1 MTSVDHDV
9 IEAFRRA
16 EQEMQD
22 EWEARQAAAAKAQ
35 KSLRPQVFP
44 EPAPTPRIFPAAPS
58 TGGNCLAANG
68 CCRLRITPAVGDR
81 NPPSRYRREAGCS
94 GPFRGLFRFVT
105 SMIAVPGSGLVVS
118 VLGLEYRFGE
128 ARGKRASG
136 RAPTCGWWNWAV
148 QPHAGIG
155 ARIAQD
161 VACQRGRGG
170 RNMSAGSPAIVARSP
185 HARSSVSNGKRALP
199 DTDGRGTWA
208 RRRRDLIASFTA
220 ELNRP
225 LLERDRALIAN
236 AASLIVRCE
245 QLHVRIVN
253 DEEVDDDQL
262 IRLSNV
268 ATRLLTA
275 LGLDKAKPQPSGP
288 SLADIMREHQ
298 T

>member
-105 SMIAVPGSGLVVS
+105 NMIAVPGSGLVVS

-136 RAPTCGWWNWAV
+136 ERLPAGG
-148 QPHAGIG
+148 GIG
-155 ARIAQD
+155 RCNHMPES
-161 VACQRGRGG
+161 VLE
-170 RNMSAGSPAIVARSP
+170 SP
-185 HARSSVSNGKRALP
+185 KMLP
-199 DTDGRGTWA
+199 
-208 RRRRDLIASFTA
+208 ASGDEGAATC
-220 ELNRP
+220 R
-225 LLERDRALIAN
+225 LEVL
-236 AASLIVRCE
+236 
-245 QLHVRIVN
+245 Q
-253 DEEVDDDQL
+253 
-262 IRLSNV
+262 
-268 ATRLLTA
+268 
-275 LGLDKAKPQPSGP
+275 
-288 SLADIMREHQ
+288 
-298 T
+298 